1 MVSFVLWVRLSE
13 DDFIFRAVKGTL
25 MQISKFLYIV
35 VLKWKKKKTPW
46 KFVLLILIILELF
59 NRELWGLF
67 VYKHT
72 ETMENVKK

>member
-35 VLKWKKKKTPW
+35 VLKWKKKKHP
-46 KFVLLILIILELF
+46 ESS
-59 NRELWGLF
+59 
-67 VYKHT
+67 YS
-72 ETMENVKK
+72 

>member
-35 VLKWKKKKTPW
+35 VLKWKKKTPW
-46 KFVLLILIILELF
+46 KFVFLILIILELF
-59 NRELWGLF
+59 NRELLGLF